1 LGSVEAS
8 KEPLRGAEARV
19 FFSVTKAGELSNG
32 VEATDAGSGDTKSVA
47 SGKFAAVD
55 EIWGGGNLPGS
66 EMVEGVPHASSDD
79 VGALRSSS
87 VAGAFF
93 SSQYLGETLWNEG
106 GAAVGPGNRGG
117 GAVSGLTSP
126 EPSTS
131 LSAAS
136 NGGGEAVDRLNVEAK
151 TLEIP
156 PHLDPFAPPFEPGG
170 TFSTATPSEAEKDSV

>member
-1 LGSVEAS
+1 
-8 KEPLRGAEARV
+8 
-19 FFSVTKAGELSNG
+19 
-32 VEATDAGSGDTKSVA
+32 
-47 SGKFAAVD
+47 
-55 EIWGGGNLPGS
+55 
-66 EMVEGVPHASSDD
+66 
-79 VGALRSSS
+79 VGALQSSS

-93 SSQYLGETLWNEG
+93 SSQYLGETLWNKG
-106 GAAVGPGNRGG
+106 GAAGGPGSRGG

-136 NGGGEAVDRLNVEAK
+136 NGGGEAVDRLNAK

-170 TFSTATPSEAEKDSV
+170 TFSTATPSDADKDSGGAVVAISNSNRAVRAMKSGHFTWPCDQPPRKSCKTTTVRLDKAKF